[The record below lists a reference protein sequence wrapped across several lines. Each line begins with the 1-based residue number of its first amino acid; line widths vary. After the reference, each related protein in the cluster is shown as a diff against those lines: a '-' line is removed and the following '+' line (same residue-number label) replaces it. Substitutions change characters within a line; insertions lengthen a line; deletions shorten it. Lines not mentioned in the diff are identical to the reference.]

1 MIDTIII
8 SIPKSAVKNAI
19 DPGNV
24 SLGWAQQAQTNYY
37 SKFIK
42 NPSKRDIE
50 SGFYFPRLTGINRSI
65 NGVIDAFIKVEFSIP
80 KLIYLNNLDEVS
92 ENDFDQI
99 INTLK
104 DRLLTMGI
112 FVQEKYL
119 RRAPVTAVHY
129 SKNILLTNG
138 YTSQFVLSELNK
150 IDVRKSF
157 DLTKTRFMND
167 GESFCI
173 YANSH
178 SFVIYD
184 KIADLKKYLKK
195 SIDKDQTKYQKSLFD
210 SIDKKELYEVL
221 RLEIRISQKRKL
233 NSLFKKLGLKEN
245 PTFEDAFKISISKT
259 VVQYYWNTL
268 INNNSGLLFGSFI
281 GPKDILKQI
290 FIANPKLKSK
300 QAVYFA
306 GLISMTKDGNGMRE
320 LRSILGKYSDDRTW
334 YRTKEDINYIS
345 DLLKR
350 IRPRDWFDQ
359 IEKALKDFET
369 FNKNGP

>member
-19 DPGNV
+19 DPSNV

-129 SKNILLTNG
+129 SKNILLANG

-210 SIDKKELYEVL
+210 SIDKKDLYEVL

-369 FNKNGP
+369 FKRNGP

>member
-19 DPGNV
+19 DPSNV

-65 NGVIDAFIKVEFSIP
+65 NGVVDAFIKVEFSIP

-320 LRSILGKYSDDRTW
+320 LRSILNKYSDDRTW

-359 IEKALKDFET
+359 IEKALKEFSP
-369 FNKNGP
+369 FKQNAP

>member
-19 DPGNV
+19 DSSNV

-210 SIDKKELYEVL
+210 SIDKKDLYEVL

-369 FNKNGP
+369 FKRNGP

>member
-19 DPGNV
+19 DPSNV
-24 SLGWAQQAQTNYY
+24 SLGWAQQTQTNYY

-245 PTFEDAFKISISKT
+245 PTFEDAFKISTSKT
-259 VVQYYWNTL
+259 VVQYYWDTL
-268 INNNSGLLFGSFI
+268 INNNSGLLFGSFM

-300 QAVYFA
+300 QALYFA
-306 GLISMTKDGNGMRE
+306 GLIGMTKDGNRMRE
-320 LRSILGKYSDDRTW
+320 LRSILSKYSDDRTW

-369 FNKNGP
+369 FKKNGP